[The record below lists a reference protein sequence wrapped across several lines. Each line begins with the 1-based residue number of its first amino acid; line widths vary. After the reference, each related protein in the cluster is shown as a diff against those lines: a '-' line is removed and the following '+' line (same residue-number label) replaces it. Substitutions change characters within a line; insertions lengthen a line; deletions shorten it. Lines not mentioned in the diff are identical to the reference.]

1 MKRNI
6 PFLALTLL
14 VLATGCSKKDSV
26 KPVTNHE
33 VTFSTTSNGY
43 KTVISLQTK
52 GTAEEEAKVL
62 TSATNTGTNYS
73 YKTTI
78 TTGDHLLITISP
90 NGANS
95 RYHYQ
100 IDDNG
105 SKTDEGDVTVAI
117 GTSFVL
123 HYPKSSN

>member
-6 PFLALTLL
+6 PFVFLMLL
-14 VLATGCSKKDSV
+14 VFATGCSKKDQV
-26 KPVTNHE
+26 TPVTDHE
-33 VTFSTTSNGY
+33 VTFSTNAAGY

-52 GTAEEEAKVL
+52 GTAEQEAKVL
-62 TSATNTGTNYS
+62 TSVTNTGTNYA

-78 TTGDHLLITISP
+78 TNGDHLLITISP

-95 RYHYQ
+95 LYHYQ

-105 SKTDEGDVTVAI
+105 SKTEEADVSVTV
-117 GTSFVL
+117 GTSLVL
-123 HYPKSSN
+123 HYPKGSN